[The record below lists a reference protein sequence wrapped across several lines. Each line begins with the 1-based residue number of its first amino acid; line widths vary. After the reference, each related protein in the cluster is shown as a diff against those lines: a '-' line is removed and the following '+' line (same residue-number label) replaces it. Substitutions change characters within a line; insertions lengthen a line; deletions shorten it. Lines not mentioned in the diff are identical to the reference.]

1 MLKEVEADVKPEVET
16 DNKPEV
22 EADVK
27 PEVEADVKPEVEPV
41 HKEEESE
48 IKLVIDDNV
57 DNTIIYEITVDIP
70 DDIVNFDIKN
80 FKIPYC
86 VTTEDISFFLKSEPV
101 NTSIEHRAHVNINKI
116 MLYSLFIF
124 FYIPIEPS
132 LPIGNSRP
140 RLNSNNFP
148 TSDTVSHN

>member
-1 MLKEVEADVKPEVET
+1 MLNQVEA
-16 DNKPEV
+16 
-22 EADVK
+22 
-27 PEVEADVKPEVEPV
+27 EPV

-57 DNTIIYEITVDIP
+57 DNTITEEITVDIP

-101 NTSIEHRAHVNINKI
+101 NTSIEH
-116 MLYSLFIF
+116 LYM
-124 FYIPIEPS
+124 
-132 LPIGNSRP
+132 
-140 RLNSNNFP
+140 
-148 TSDTVSHN
+148 